1 MAASNTQPASNAQP
15 TPNRV
20 TSFIK
25 KYPRT
30 TGIIGNIAFGAAQNA
45 LERKFGLNDGYIDRY
60 YEHSSGHPILGEIGS
75 EIGLELLNPAVSA
88 GLIGTSALG
97 TGLKYI
103 NKKAG
108 GIELWGDGDLGQ
120 YGELLEHPGRGL
132 KFALDNT
139 VGRLFHGG
147 KLAGRGYTSDD
158 DADVKFGDSAR
169 LEEINENGGLN
180 DYYTI
185 ITNKYPELKAYFK
198 PIDSNKY
205 LGLTMDQLR
214 YQAGGPNN
222 ELNPVSL
229 IDYNIMTDNGHYHVR
244 DMQRFMT
251 KSMGLD
257 PSLLGISGL
266 LNGNVGMDLTP
277 EFYKEFVL
285 SDYYKGDKNAELKR
299 LGFDPQKVYA
309 EQHAKGVDT
318 TAKYMKDTEQGI
330 KQGKWV
336 SGNTNDPITSKY
348 MSDWAAK
355 KQAIEQGK
363 WIPGKSDIQNGQLVN
378 GDDSPTILKHEKNT
392 VESSQQPNVH
402 KNNATDSYLQYL
414 MYRDYQKDKQ
424 RAESQKDMG
433 LIPLLLAAYG
443 MANIVR

>member
-1 MAASNTQPASNAQP
+1 MANSANPSQ
-15 TPNRV
+15 
-20 TSFIK
+20 TSSGMTAFIK

-30 TGIIGNIAFGAAQNA
+30 SGIIGNLAFGAAQSA
-45 LERKFGLNDGYIDRY
+45 LERKLGLNDGFIDRY
-60 YEHSSGHPILGEIGS
+60 YENSSGHPILGEVGS
-75 EIGLELLNPAVSA
+75 EIGLELLNPAVGA
-88 GLIGTSALG
+88 GMMGASLLG
-97 TGLKYI
+97 GGLKYI

-108 GIELWGDGDLGQ
+108 GIDLYGDGDLGQ
-120 YGELLEHPGRGL
+120 YGELMEHPGRGL

-139 VGRLFHGG
+139 VGRLFHDG
-147 KLAGRGYTSDD
+147 KLEGRGYTSDD
-158 DADVKFGDSAR
+158 DADVKFGDSAK

-214 YQAGGPNN
+214 YQAGGPNG
-222 ELNPVSL
+222 ELNPVSSVR
-229 IDYNIMTDNGHYHVR
+229 YNTLTGGGKYHAR
-244 DMQRFMT
+244 DMIHFMT
-251 KSMGLD
+251 SIGLD
-257 PSLLGISGL
+257 PSVVGIDDLS
-266 LNGNVGMDLTP
+266 NGNVGVDFTP

-285 SDYYKGDKNAELKR
+285 SDYFKGDKNAELKR

-309 EQHAKGVDT
+309 EQHAKEAGQQQQSIVS
-318 TAKYMKDTEQGI
+318 KYMKDTEQGI

-336 SGNTNDPITSKY
+336 
-348 MSDWAAK
+348 
-355 KQAIEQGK
+355 
-363 WIPGKSDIQNGQLVN
+363 PGKSDTQNGQLAD
-378 GDDSPTILKHEKNT
+378 GDDSPIIEKHEKNT
-392 VESSQQPNVH
+392 VESSQQPNVN
-402 KNNATDSYLQYL
+402 KNNATDQYLQYL

-443 MANIVR
+443 MAKIGG

>member
-1 MAASNTQPASNAQP
+1 MANSANPSQ
-15 TPNRV
+15 TPSGM
-20 TSFIK
+20 TAFIK

-30 TGIIGNIAFGAAQNA
+30 SGIIGNVAFGAAQDA
-45 LERKFGLNDGYIDRY
+45 LERKLGLNDGFIDRY
-60 YEHSSGHPILGEIGS
+60 YENSSGHPILGEVGS
-75 EIGLELLNPAVSA
+75 DIGLGLINPAA
-88 GLIGTSALG
+88 GAGMIGASVLG
-97 TGLKYI
+97 GGLKYI

-108 GIELWGDGDLGQ
+108 GIDLYGDGDLGQ
-120 YGELLEHPGRGL
+120 YGELMEHPGRAL

-185 ITNKYPELKAYFK
+185 LTNKYPELKAYFK
-198 PIDSNKY
+198 PIDSSKY

-214 YQAGGPNN
+214 YMAGGPNG
-222 ELNPVSL
+222 EINPVSL
-229 IDYNIMTDNGHYHVR
+229 IHYNIMTDNGHYHVG
-244 DMQRFMT
+244 DMQKFMT
-251 KSMGLD
+251 KSAGLD
-257 PSLLGISGL
+257 PSLFGIGDL
-266 LNGNVGMDLTP
+266 MNGNVGVDLTP

-285 SDYYKGDKNAELKR
+285 SDYFKGDKNAELKR
-299 LGFDPQKVYA
+299 LGFDPQQVYA
-309 EQHAKGVDT
+309 EQHAKEAGQQQQSIVS
-318 TAKYMKDTEQGI
+318 KYMKDTEQGI
-330 KQGKWV
+330 KQGKW
-336 SGNTNDPITSKY
+336 
-348 MSDWAAK
+348 
-355 KQAIEQGK
+355 
-363 WIPGKSDIQNGQLVN
+363 IPGKSDTQNGQLAD
-378 GDDSPTILKHEKNT
+378 GDDSPIIEKHERNT

-402 KNNATDSYLQYL
+402 KNNATDQYLQYL

-443 MANIVR
+443 MAKIGG

>member
-1 MAASNTQPASNAQP
+1 MANSANPSQ
-15 TPNRV
+15 TPSGM
-20 TSFIK
+20 TAFIK

-30 TGIIGNIAFGAAQNA
+30 SGIIGNVAFGAAQDA
-45 LERKFGLNDGYIDRY
+45 LERKLGLNDGFIDRY
-60 YEHSSGHPILGEIGS
+60 YENSSGHPILGEVGS
-75 EIGLELLNPAVSA
+75 DIGLGLINPAA
-88 GLIGTSALG
+88 GAGMIGASVLG
-97 TGLKYI
+97 GGLKYI

-108 GIELWGDGDLGQ
+108 GIDLYGDGDLGQ
-120 YGELLEHPGRGL
+120 YGELMEHPGRAL

-185 ITNKYPELKAYFK
+185 LTNKYPELKAYFK
-198 PIDSNKY
+198 PIDSSKY

-214 YQAGGPNN
+214 YMAGGPNG
-222 ELNPVSL
+222 ELNPVSSIKL
-229 IDYNIMTDNGHYHVR
+229 NILTNGHRYNVR
-244 DMQRFMT
+244 DMTHFIT
-251 KSMGLD
+251 SIGLD
-257 PSLLGISGL
+257 PSLFGIGDL
-266 LNGNVGMDLTP
+266 MNGNVGVDLTP

-285 SDYYKGDKNAELKR
+285 SDYFKGDKNAELKR

-309 EQHAKGVDT
+309 EQHAKEV
-318 TAKYMKDTEQGI
+318 EQ
-330 KQGKWV
+330 QDN
-336 SGNTNDPITSKY
+336 GNTTDSITSKY
-348 MSDWAAK
+348 MADWAAK

-363 WIPGKSDIQNGQLVN
+363 WISGKSDIQNGQLVN
-378 GDDSPTILKHEKNT
+378 GDDSPTIEKHEKNT
-392 VESSQQPNVH
+392 VEESQQPNVH
-402 KNNATDSYLQYL
+402 KNNATDQYLQYL

-443 MANIVR
+443 MAKIGG

>member
-1 MAASNTQPASNAQP
+1 MANSANPPQ
-15 TPNRV
+15 TPSGMA
-20 TSFIK
+20 SFIK
-25 KYPRT
+25 KYPRISGT
-30 TGIIGNIAFGAAQNA
+30 IGNLAFGAAQNA
-45 LERKFGLNDGYIDRY
+45 LERKLGLNDGYIDRY
-60 YEHSSGHPILGEIGS
+60 YANSSGHPILGEVGS
-75 EIGLELLNPAVSA
+75 EIGLGLINPAA
-88 GLIGTSALG
+88 GAGMIGASALG
-97 TGLKYI
+97 GGLKYI

-108 GIELWGDGDLGQ
+108 GIDLYGDGDLGQ
-120 YGELLEHPGRGL
+120 FGELMEHPGRGL

-147 KLAGRGYTSDD
+147 KLEGRGYTSDD

-185 ITNKYPELKAYFK
+185 LTNKYPELKAYFK

-214 YQAGGPNN
+214 YMSGGPNN
-222 ELNPVSL
+222 ELNPVSS
-229 IDYNIMTDNGHYHVR
+229 IQSNILTGGGRYHAR
-244 DMQRFMT
+244 DMIHFMT
-251 KSMGLD
+251 SIGLD
-257 PSLLGISGL
+257 PSVIGIGDL
-266 LNGNVGMDLTP
+266 LNGNVGVDLTS

-285 SDYYKGDKNAELKR
+285 SDYFKGDKNAELKR
-299 LGFDPQKVYA
+299 LGFDPQQVYA
-309 EQHAKGVDT
+309 EQHAKEAGQQQDN
-318 TAKYMKDTEQGI
+318 
-330 KQGKWV
+330 
-336 SGNTNDPITSKY
+336 GNTADSITSKY
-348 MSDWAAK
+348 MADWAAK

-378 GDDSPTILKHEKNT
+378 GDDSPTIEKHEKNT
-392 VESSQQPNVH
+392 VEESQQPNVH
-402 KNNATDSYLQYL
+402 KNNATDQYLQYL

-443 MANIVR
+443 MAKIGG

>member
-1 MAASNTQPASNAQP
+1 MANSANPSQTPSGMAA
-15 TPNRV
+15 
-20 TSFIK
+20 FIK

-30 TGIIGNIAFGAAQNA
+30 SGIIGNVAFGAAQNA
-45 LERKFGLNDGYIDRY
+45 LERKLGLNDGFIDRY
-60 YEHSSGHPILGEIGS
+60 YENSSGHPILGEVGS
-75 EIGLELLNPAVSA
+75 EIGLGLINPAA
-88 GLIGTSALG
+88 GAGMVGASALG
-97 TGLKYI
+97 GGLKYI

-108 GIELWGDGDLGQ
+108 GIDLYGDGDLGQ
-120 YGELLEHPGRGL
+120 YGELMEHPGRGL

-139 VGRLFHGG
+139 VGRLFHDG
-147 KLAGRGYTSDD
+147 KLGGRGYTSDD

-185 ITNKYPELKAYFK
+185 LTNKYPELKAYFK
-198 PIDSNKY
+198 PIDSSKY

-214 YQAGGPNN
+214 YMSGGPNN
-222 ELNPVSL
+222 ELNPVSSVSQNTL
-229 IDYNIMTDNGHYHVR
+229 TGGGKYHAR
-244 DMQRFMT
+244 DMIHFMT
-251 KSMGLD
+251 SIGLD
-257 PSLLGISGL
+257 PSIVGIGDL
-266 LNGNVGMDLTP
+266 LNGNVGVDLTP

-309 EQHAKGVDT
+309 EQHAKKADQQQQ
-318 TAKYMKDTEQGI
+318 DN
-330 KQGKWV
+330 
-336 SGNTNDPITSKY
+336 GNTTDSITSKY
-348 MSDWAAK
+348 MADWAAK

-378 GDDSPTILKHEKNT
+378 GDDSPTIEKHEKNT
-392 VESSQQPNVH
+392 VEESQQPNVH
-402 KNNATDSYLQYL
+402 KNNATDQYLQYL

-443 MANIVR
+443 MAKIGG

>member
-1 MAASNTQPASNAQP
+1 MANSANPSQ
-15 TPNRV
+15 TPSGM
-20 TSFIK
+20 TAFIK

-30 TGIIGNIAFGAAQNA
+30 TGIIGNLAFGAAQTA
-45 LERKFGLNDGYIDRY
+45 LERKLGLNDGFIDRY
-60 YEHSSGHPILGEIGS
+60 YENSSGHPILGEVGS
-75 EIGLELLNPAVSA
+75 DIGLGMINPAA
-88 GLIGTSALG
+88 GAGMIGASLLG
-97 TGLKYI
+97 GGLKYI

-108 GIELWGDGDLGQ
+108 GIDLYGDGDLGQ
-120 YGELLEHPGRGL
+120 YGELMEHPGRGL
-132 KFALDNT
+132 KFAVDNT

-185 ITNKYPELKAYFK
+185 LTNKYPELKAYFK

-214 YQAGGPNN
+214 YKAGGPNG
-222 ELNPVSL
+222 ELNPVSSVG
-229 IDYNIMTDNGHYHVR
+229 YNTLTGGGKYKAR
-244 DMQRFMT
+244 DMIHFMA
-251 KSMGLD
+251 SIGLD
-257 PSLLGISGL
+257 PSVVGIDEL
-266 LNGNVGMDLTP
+266 LNGNVGVDFTP

-285 SDYYKGDKNAELKR
+285 SDFYKGDKNAELKR
-299 LGFDPQKVYA
+299 LGFDPQQVYA
-309 EQHAKGVDT
+309 EQHAKEADQQQSIIS
-318 TAKYMKDTEQGI
+318 KYMKDTEQGI
-330 KQGKWV
+330 KQGKW
-336 SGNTNDPITSKY
+336 
-348 MSDWAAK
+348 
-355 KQAIEQGK
+355 
-363 WIPGKSDIQNGQLVN
+363 IPGKSDTQNGQLAD
-378 GDDSPTILKHEKNT
+378 GDDSPIIEKHERNT

-402 KNNATDSYLQYL
+402 KNNATDQYLQYL

-443 MANIVR
+443 MAKIGG

>member
-1 MAASNTQPASNAQP
+1 MANSANPSQTPSGMAA
-15 TPNRV
+15 
-20 TSFIK
+20 FIK

-30 TGIIGNIAFGAAQNA
+30 SGIIGNVAFGAAQNA
-45 LERKFGLNDGYIDRY
+45 LERKLGLNDGYIDRY
-60 YEHSSGHPILGEIGS
+60 YENSSGHPILGEVGS
-75 EIGLELLNPAVSA
+75 EIGLGLLNPAA
-88 GLIGTSALG
+88 GAGMIGASALG
-97 TGLKYI
+97 GGLKYI

-108 GIELWGDGDLGQ
+108 GIDLYGDGDLGQ
-120 YGELLEHPGRGL
+120 YGELMEHPGRGL

-139 VGRLFHGG
+139 VGRLFHDGN
-147 KLAGRGYTSDD
+147 LEGRGYTSDD
-158 DADVKFGDSAR
+158 DADVKFGDSAK

-185 ITNKYPELKAYFK
+185 LTNKYPELKAYFK
-198 PIDSNKY
+198 SIDSNKY

-214 YQAGGPNN
+214 YMSGGPNN
-222 ELNPVSL
+222 ELNPVSSVRF
-229 IDYNIMTDNGHYHVR
+229 NILTGGGRYHAR
-244 DMQRFMT
+244 DMMHFMD
-251 KSMGLD
+251 SIGLD
-257 PSLLGISGL
+257 PSVIGIGDL
-266 LNGNVGMDLTP
+266 MNGNVGVDLTP

-309 EQHAKGVDT
+309 EQHAKEV
-318 TAKYMKDTEQGI
+318 EQQQQDNGN
-330 KQGKWV
+330 
-336 SGNTNDPITSKY
+336 GNTADSITSKY
-348 MSDWAAK
+348 MADWAAK

-378 GDDSPTILKHEKNT
+378 GDDSPTIEKHEKNT

-402 KNNATDSYLQYL
+402 KNNATDQYLQYL

-443 MANIVR
+443 MAKIGG

>member
-1 MAASNTQPASNAQP
+1 MANSANPSQ
-15 TPNRV
+15 TPSGM

-30 TGIIGNIAFGAAQNA
+30 SGIIGNVAFGAAQNA
-45 LERKFGLNDGYIDRY
+45 LERKLGLNDGFIDRY
-60 YEHSSGHPILGEIGS
+60 YENSSGHPILGEVGS
-75 EIGLELLNPAVSA
+75 EIGLELLNPAVGA
-88 GLIGTSALG
+88 GMIGASALG
-97 TGLKYI
+97 GGLKYI

-108 GIELWGDGDLGQ
+108 GIDLYGDGDLGQ
-120 YGELLEHPGRGL
+120 YGELMEHPGRGL

-158 DADVKFGDSAR
+158 DADVKFGDSAK

-185 ITNKYPELKAYFK
+185 LTNKYPELKAYFK
-198 PIDSNKY
+198 PIDSSKY

-214 YQAGGPNN
+214 YMAGGPNG
-222 ELNPVSL
+222 ELNPVSS
-229 IDYNIMTDNGHYHVR
+229 ISHNILSGGGKYHAR
-244 DMQRFMT
+244 DMIHFMT
-251 KSMGLD
+251 SIGLD
-257 PSLLGISGL
+257 PSVVGIDDL
-266 LNGNVGMDLTP
+266 LNGNVGVDLTP

-299 LGFDPQKVYA
+299 LGFDPQQVYA
-309 EQHAKGVDT
+309 EQHAKEAGQQQQSIIS
-318 TAKYMKDTEQGI
+318 KYMKDTEQGI

-336 SGNTNDPITSKY
+336 
-348 MSDWAAK
+348 
-355 KQAIEQGK
+355 
-363 WIPGKSDIQNGQLVN
+363 PGKSDTQNGQLAD
-378 GDDSPTILKHEKNT
+378 GDDSPTIEKHEKNT

-402 KNNATDSYLQYL
+402 KNNATDQYLQYL

-443 MANIVR
+443 MAKIGG

>member
-1 MAASNTQPASNAQP
+1 MAASNTQPTPSTQP
-15 TPNRV
+15 TPNKLTSIV
-20 TSFIK
+20 T

-30 TGIIGNIAFGAAQNA
+30 SGIIGNIAFGAAQNA
-45 LERKFGLNDGYIDRY
+45 LERKLGLNDGYIDRY
-60 YEHSSGHPILGEIGS
+60 YENSSGHPILGEIGS
-75 EIGLELLNPAVSA
+75 EIGLGLINPVVSP
-88 GLIGTSALG
+88 GLIGASALG

-108 GIELWGDGDLGQ
+108 GINLYSDGDLEQ
-120 YGELLEHPGRGL
+120 YGELMEHPGRAL

-169 LEEINENGGLN
+169 LEEINENGGLK
-180 DYYTI
+180 DYYAYI
-185 ITNKYPELKAYFK
+185 PDEYKAYFK

-205 LGLTMDQLR
+205 LGLTMDQIRTGNVASEMGTSILSGGGR
-214 YQAGGPNN
+214 YH
-222 ELNPVSL
+222 
-229 IDYNIMTDNGHYHVR
+229 IH
-244 DMQRFMT
+244 DMLKFMT
-251 KSMGLD
+251 SIGID
-257 PSLLGISGL
+257 PTILGIHEL
-266 LNGNVGMDLTP
+266 ANGSVGVDLSP

-309 EQHAKGVDT
+309 EQYANST
-318 TAKYMKDTEQGI
+318 TAKYMKDIEQGI
-330 KQGKWV
+330 K
-336 SGNTNDPITSKY
+336 
-348 MSDWAAK
+348 
-355 KQAIEQGK
+355 QGK

-378 GDDSPTILKHEKNT
+378 GDDSPTIAKHERNT
-392 VESSQQPNVH
+392 VENTQQPNVH
-402 KNNATDSYLQYL
+402 KNNATNQYLQYL

-424 RAESQKDMG
+424 RAESKKDMG

-443 MANIVR
+443 MAKIGG

>member
-1 MAASNTQPASNAQP
+1 MANSANPSQ
-15 TPNRV
+15 TPSGM
-20 TSFIK
+20 TAFIK

-30 TGIIGNIAFGAAQNA
+30 SGIIGNVAFGAAQSA
-45 LERKFGLNDGYIDRY
+45 LERKLGLNDGFIDRY
-60 YEHSSGHPILGEIGS
+60 YENSSGHPILGEVGS
-75 EIGLELLNPAVSA
+75 DIGLGLLNPAA
-88 GLIGTSALG
+88 GAGMIGASLLG
-97 TGLKYI
+97 GGLKYI

-108 GIELWGDGDLGQ
+108 GIDLYGDGDLGQ
-120 YGELLEHPGRGL
+120 YGELMEHPGRGL

-185 ITNKYPELKAYFK
+185 LTNKYPELKAYFK
-198 PIDSNKY
+198 PIDSSKY

-214 YQAGGPNN
+214 YMAGGPNG

-229 IDYNIMTDNGHYHVR
+229 IHYNIMTDNGHYHVG
-244 DMQRFMT
+244 DMQKFMT
-251 KSMGLD
+251 KSAGLD
-257 PSLLGISGL
+257 PSLFGIGDL
-266 LNGNVGMDLTP
+266 LNGNVGVDLTP

-285 SDYYKGDKNAELKR
+285 SDYFKGDKNAELKR

-309 EQHAKGVDT
+309 EQHAKEAGQQQSIVS
-318 TAKYMKDTEQGI
+318 KYMKDTEQGI
-330 KQGKWV
+330 KQGKW
-336 SGNTNDPITSKY
+336 
-348 MSDWAAK
+348 
-355 KQAIEQGK
+355 
-363 WIPGKSDIQNGQLVN
+363 IPGKSDTQNGQLAD
-378 GDDSPTILKHEKNT
+378 GDDSPTIEKHEKNT

-402 KNNATDSYLQYL
+402 KNNATDQYLQYL

-443 MANIVR
+443 MAKIGG

>member
-1 MAASNTQPASNAQP
+1 MANSANPSQ
-15 TPNRV
+15 TPSGM
-20 TSFIK
+20 TAFIK

-30 TGIIGNIAFGAAQNA
+30 SGIIGNVAFGAAQNA
-45 LERKFGLNDGYIDRY
+45 LERKLGLNDGFIDRY
-60 YEHSSGHPILGEIGS
+60 YENSSGHPILGEAGS
-75 EIGLELLNPAVSA
+75 EIGLELLHPAVGV
-88 GLIGTSALG
+88 GLMGASALG
-97 TGLKYI
+97 GGLKYI

-108 GIELWGDGDLGQ
+108 GIDLYGDGDLGQ
-120 YGELLEHPGRGL
+120 YGELMEHPGRGL

-185 ITNKYPELKAYFK
+185 LTNKYPELKAYFK

-214 YQAGGPNN
+214 YMAGGPNN

-229 IDYNIMTDNGHYHVR
+229 IHYNIMTDNGHYNVR
-244 DMQRFMT
+244 DMQKFMT
-251 KSMGLD
+251 KSAGLD
-257 PSLLGISGL
+257 PSLFGIGEL
-266 LNGNVGMDLTP
+266 LNGNVGVDLTP

-299 LGFDPQKVYA
+299 LGFDPQQVYA
-309 EQHAKGVDT
+309 EQHAKEAGQQQSIIS
-318 TAKYMKDTEQGI
+318 KYVKDIEQGI
-330 KQGKWV
+330 K
-336 SGNTNDPITSKY
+336 
-348 MSDWAAK
+348 
-355 KQAIEQGK
+355 QGK
-363 WIPGKSDIQNGQLVN
+363 WIPGKSDTQNGQLAD
-378 GDDSPTILKHEKNT
+378 GDDSPIIEKHEKNT

-402 KNNATDSYLQYL
+402 KNNATDQYLQYL

-443 MANIVR
+443 MAKIGG